1 MNTDAS
7 FWMVTRS
14 GFLAVPSRP
23 DNCMLT
29 RIRTVG
35 VTNTNDVAIVMQMA
49 IMLREGQDILKRG
62 DIEMLCSLITF
73 NPI

>member
-1 MNTDAS
+1 MNADTS

-23 DNCMLT
+23 DNCILT
-29 RIRTVG
+29 RIRSVG
-35 VTNTNDVAIVMQMA
+35 VTNTNDVEIVMQKA

-62 DIEMLCSLITF
+62 DIDFLCSLITF